1 MIVRSC
7 ESLLTAIFA
16 ACAGAIVAGAAVACD
31 GFAAAGVAGPGV
43 AEAVAAGRLACGG
56 CTGGLGPK
64 YLAQRMITPKESS
77 DATRIR
83 SSGVNLSFCPGAL
96 TSAPQF
102 SRLSPLLN
110 SLASLPISP
119 EPGHIQICARA
130 DGSAVAVSIPAKS
143 RALRQIV
150 QSPRRHSAN
159 TSAQSGN
166 YLQTKST
173 SRLYRIAARATPHA
187 QEWVSRPLHALQQP
201 QQIRRQ
207 RRKFRVRH
215 RIRLVYH
222 DVPSGGYLQPAA
234 AHDLAQPPPNTIA
247 HYRPAQS
254 LLDAEAESALRQFVG
269 AEENCEVGTR
279 TALPG
284 AVDSIKLSPPHQ
296 PRFARIQIPVRT

>member
-102 SRLSPLLN
+102 SKLSLQLN

-150 QSPRRHSAN
+150 QSPHTHNAN

-166 YLQTKST
+166 FPQTKPTST
-173 SRLYRIAARATPHA
+173 LCRIAARAT
-187 QEWVSRPLHALQQP
+187 LHARERIFRSLRALQHA
-201 QQIRRQ
+201 QQIRCQ
-207 RRKFRVRH
+207 RCKF
-215 RIRLVYH
+215 
-222 DVPSGGYLQPAA
+222 
-234 AHDLAQPPPNTIA
+234 
-247 HYRPAQS
+247 
-254 LLDAEAESALRQFVG
+254 
-269 AEENCEVGTR
+269 
-279 TALPG
+279 
-284 AVDSIKLSPPHQ
+284 
-296 PRFARIQIPVRT
+296 